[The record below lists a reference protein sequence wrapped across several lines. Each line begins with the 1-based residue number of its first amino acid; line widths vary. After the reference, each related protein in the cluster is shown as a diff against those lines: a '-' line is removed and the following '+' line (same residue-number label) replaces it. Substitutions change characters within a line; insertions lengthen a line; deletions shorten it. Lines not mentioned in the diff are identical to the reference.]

1 MNQPFNPYQHNV
13 DILRGFFRKPIIL
26 ITALT
31 FCVPTICKIVTA
43 VSSMMISFKYIIEK
57 NENVNL
63 SFSIDISSLAFLFAF
78 IMLFCTARS
87 RRPIVKLKPPVTF
100 LRVLTIIFTAFT
112 GISLAVSLILVILLI
127 VFGSDMPEDIFRTSA
142 ILLGITFISTL
153 CEFIFFL
160 ASCKLTKGIKY
171 SLSSVFI
178 TKAGAKA
185 TAVSGFVYAVIS
197 VISSVIGYMFISGSI
212 DALFYFATQIS
223 ATLERSG
230 VNFSSNFVNNS
241 ELFDTVTN
249 VANTLYPITLV
260 CGIIELIPFIFV
272 SIVALMYFN
281 YIKKTTDSLVLSPVD
296 SEATRFYRDSEPVHG
311 NEPQM
316 PFNQNNGTPFAPPV
330 VPNNQPI
337 DNQPSQQFVYE
348 NPYASNRVN
357 NVQPTPQTPPQDFVP
372 QPVFNNTEK
381 AENNSAE
388 KICAKCGKQSPVDMN
403 FCPYCGNKF

>member
-1 MNQPFNPYQHNV
+1 M
-13 DILRGFFRKPIIL
+13 
-26 ITALT
+26 
-31 FCVPTICKIVTA
+31 
-43 VSSMMISFKYIIEK
+43 
-57 NENVNL
+57 
-63 SFSIDISSLAFLFAF
+63 FAF
-78 IMLFCTARS
+78 ILLFCTARS

-112 GISLAVSLILVILLI
+112 GISLAVSLIFVILLI
-127 VFGSDMPEDIFRTSA
+127 VFGSGMPEDIFRTSA
-142 ILLGITFISTL
+142 ILLGINFISTL

-212 DALFYFATQIS
+212 DALFYFANQIS
-223 ATLERSG
+223 GTLERSG

-348 NPYASNRVN
+348 NPYADNRVN

>member
-13 DILRGFFRKPIIL
+13 DILRGFFKKPIIL

-63 SFSIDISSLAFLFAF
+63 SFSIDISSLGFLFAF
-78 IMLFCTARS
+78 ILLFCTARS
-87 RRPIVKLKPPVTF
+87 RRPIVQL
-100 LRVLTIIFTAFT
+100 IF
-112 GISLAVSLILVILLI
+112 VILLI
-127 VFGSDMPEDIFRTSA
+127 VFGSDVPEDIFRTSA
-142 ILLGITFISTL
+142 ILLGINFISTL

-212 DALFYFATQIS
+212 DALFYFANQIS
-223 ATLERSG
+223 GTLERSG

-249 VANTLYPITLV
+249 VANTLY
-260 CGIIELIPFIFV
+260 
-272 SIVALMYFN
+272 
-281 YIKKTTDSLVLSPVD
+281 K
-296 SEATRFYRDSEPVHG
+296 
-311 NEPQM
+311 
-316 PFNQNNGTPFAPPV
+316 
-330 VPNNQPI
+330 
-337 DNQPSQQFVYE
+337 
-348 NPYASNRVN
+348 
-357 NVQPTPQTPPQDFVP
+357 
-372 QPVFNNTEK
+372 
-381 AENNSAE
+381 ENNRQP
-388 KICAKCGKQSPVDMN
+388 CAFTCRQRSN
-403 FCPYCGNKF
+403 TLLQR

>member
-63 SFSIDISSLAFLFAF
+63 SFSIDISTLAFLFAF
-78 IMLFCTARS
+78 ILLFCTARS
-87 RRPIVKLKPPVTF
+87 RRPIVKLPVTF

-127 VFGSDMPEDIFRTSA
+127 VFGSGMPEDIFRTSA
-142 ILLGITFISTL
+142 ILLGINFISTL

-197 VISSVIGYMFISGSI
+197 IISSVIGYMFISGSI

-223 ATLERSG
+223 GTLERSG

-348 NPYASNRVN
+348 NPYADNRVN

>member
-1 MNQPFNPYQHNV
+1 MNQPFNPYQLNV

-78 IMLFCTARS
+78 ILLFCTA
-87 RRPIVKLKPPVTF
+87 
-100 LRVLTIIFTAFT
+100 LRLLTIIFTAFT
-112 GISLAVSLILVILLI
+112 GLSLAVSLIFVILLI
-127 VFGSDMPEDIFRTSA
+127 VFGSDIPEDIFRTSA
-142 ILLGITFISTL
+142 ILLGINFISTL

-212 DALFYFATQIS
+212 DALFFFANQIS
-223 ATLERSG
+223 GTLE
-230 VNFSSNFVNNS
+230 
-241 ELFDTVTN
+241 
-249 VANTLYPITLV
+249 
-260 CGIIELIPFIFV
+260 
-272 SIVALMYFN
+272 
-281 YIKKTTDSLVLSPVD
+281 
-296 SEATRFYRDSEPVHG
+296 
-311 NEPQM
+311 
-316 PFNQNNGTPFAPPV
+316 
-330 VPNNQPI
+330 
-337 DNQPSQQFVYE
+337 
-348 NPYASNRVN
+348 
-357 NVQPTPQTPPQDFVP
+357 
-372 QPVFNNTEK
+372 
-381 AENNSAE
+381 
-388 KICAKCGKQSPVDMN
+388 
-403 FCPYCGNKF
+403 

>member
-63 SFSIDISSLAFLFAF
+63 SFSIDISTLAFLFAF
-78 IMLFCTARS
+78 ILLFCTARS

-112 GISLAVSLILVILLI
+112 GISLAVSLIFVILLI
-127 VFGSDMPEDIFRTSA
+127 VFGSDVPEDIFRTSA
-142 ILLGITFISTL
+142 ILLGINFISTL

-223 ATLERSG
+223 GTLERSG

-281 YIKKTTDSLVLSPVD
+281 YIKRK
-296 SEATRFYRDSEPVHG
+296 
-311 NEPQM
+311 
-316 PFNQNNGTPFAPPV
+316 
-330 VPNNQPI
+330 
-337 DNQPSQQFVYE
+337 
-348 NPYASNRVN
+348 
-357 NVQPTPQTPPQDFVP
+357 QPTALCFHLSTAKQHAFTEIASLFTAMSRRCRLIRITAHRLLRLLFQTISRLIISLHSNLFMRIHMQA
-372 QPVFNNTEK
+372 TELIMFSRHRNP
-381 AENNSAE
+381 AA
-388 KICAKCGKQSPVDMN
+388 G
-403 FCPYCGNKF
+403 FCSSTCI

>member
-31 FCVPTICKIVTA
+31 FCIPTICKIVTT
-43 VSSMMISFKYIIEK
+43 VSSMMISFKYIIEH

-63 SFSIDISSLAFLFAF
+63 SSSIDISSLAFLLAF

-87 RRPIVKLKPPVTF
+87 RKPIVKLKPPVTF
-100 LRVLTIIFTAFT
+100 LRVLTIIFTVFT
-112 GISLAVSLILVILLI
+112 GISLAVSLVLVILLI
-127 VFGSDMPEDIFRTSA
+127 AFGSGMPEDIFRTSA
-142 ILLGITFISTL
+142 ILLGINFVSTL

-171 SLSSVFI
+171 SLTSVFI

-197 VISSVIGYMFISGSI
+197 VISSVIGYMFISSTI

-223 ATLERSG
+223 GTLERSG
-230 VNFSSNFVNNS
+230 VNFSSNFTNNS
-241 ELFDTVTN
+241 EFFDTVTN
-249 VANTLYPITLV
+249 VSNTIYPITFV

-281 YIKKTTDSLVLSPVD
+281 YIKKTTDSLVLSPAD

-316 PFNQNNGTPFAPPV
+316 PFNQNNGAPFAPPV
-330 VPNNQPI
+330 VSNNQPI

-357 NVQPTPQTPPQDFVP
+357 NVPPTPQTPPQDFVP

-381 AENNSAE
+381 TENNSSE
-388 KICAKCGKQSPVDMN
+388 KICAKCGKQSPIDMN

>member
-13 DILRGFFRKPIIL
+13 DILRNFRKPVSYPL
-26 ITALT
+26 HFAFL
-31 FCVPTICKIVTA
+31 CVPTICKIVTA

-78 IMLFCTARS
+78 ILLFCTARS

-100 LRVLTIIFTAFT
+100 LRELTIIFTAFT

-127 VFGSDMPEDIFRTSA
+127 VFGSGMPEDIFRTSA
-142 ILLGITFISTL
+142 ILLGINFISTL

-212 DALFYFATQIS
+212 DALFSLNQIS
-223 ATLERSG
+223 EHLK
-230 VNFSSNFVNNS
+230 
-241 ELFDTVTN
+241 D
-249 VANTLYPITLV
+249 
-260 CGIIELIPFIFV
+260 
-272 SIVALMYFN
+272 
-281 YIKKTTDSLVLSPVD
+281 
-296 SEATRFYRDSEPVHG
+296 
-311 NEPQM
+311 
-316 PFNQNNGTPFAPPV
+316 
-330 VPNNQPI
+330 
-337 DNQPSQQFVYE
+337 
-348 NPYASNRVN
+348 RV
-357 NVQPTPQTPPQDFVP
+357 
-372 QPVFNNTEK
+372 
-381 AENNSAE
+381 
-388 KICAKCGKQSPVDMN
+388 
-403 FCPYCGNKF
+403 

>member
-78 IMLFCTARS
+78 ILLFCTARS

-127 VFGSDMPEDIFRTSA
+127 VFGSDIPEDIFRTSA
-142 ILLGITFISTL
+142 ILLGINFISTL

-212 DALFYFATQIS
+212 DALFYFANQIS
-223 ATLERSG
+223 GTLERSG

-272 SIVALMYFN
+272 SILALMYFN

-296 SEATRFYRDSEPVHG
+296 SEATRFYRDSEPVHIVV
-311 NEPQM
+311 NRL
-316 PFNQNNGTPFAPPV
+316 TISVKACCFA
-330 VPNNQPI
+330 
-337 DNQPSQQFVYE
+337 
-348 NPYASNRVN
+348 
-357 NVQPTPQTPPQDFVP
+357 
-372 QPVFNNTEK
+372 
-381 AENNSAE
+381 
-388 KICAKCGKQSPVDMN
+388 VDR
-403 FCPYCGNKF
+403 

>member
-63 SFSIDISSLAFLFAF
+63 SFSIDISTLAFLFAF
-78 IMLFCTARS
+78 ILLFCTARS
-87 RRPIVKLKPPVTF
+87 RRSIVKLKPPVTF

-127 VFGSDMPEDIFRTSA
+127 VFGSDVPEDIFRTSA
-142 ILLGITFISTL
+142 ILLGINFISTL

-160 ASCKLTKGIKY
+160 ASCKLAKGIKY

-212 DALFYFATQIS
+212 DALFYFANQIS
-223 ATLERSG
+223 GTLERSG

-348 NPYASNRVN
+348 NPYADNRVN

-381 AENNSAE
+381 VRRYHARYLLLIMLI
-388 KICAKCGKQSPVDMN
+388 KLQIN
-403 FCPYCGNKF
+403 F